1 LSFKDLKKLRWL
13 DLKDNPLTPQLA
25 KIAGPCVD
33 KEDCKKC
40 ARDIVLVMQEI
51 HKNIEEGKQ
60 SSPKTQPE
68 GFCLKSKI

>member
-1 LSFKDLKKLRWL
+1 LSFKELKKLRWL

-60 SSPKTQPE
+60 SNPKAKLNGNILE
-68 GFCLKSKI
+68 